1 MTHVL
6 REDAKGRDLSASV
19 SLWCAALNSSGD
31 VTPEWVWEFVFLD
44 QEPLAS
50 LPYLLLTDDAEQCHH
65 LLCLGVAVK
74 RAYPKVPSV

>member
-19 SLWCAALNSSGD
+19 SLWWAVLNSSGD

-44 QEPLAS
+44 PEPGA
-50 LPYLLLTDDAEQCHH
+50 LPTPYRRRRAMSSPLVLRSRGEE
-65 LLCLGVAVK
+65 GIPK
-74 RAYPKVPSV
+74 RP